1 MGAGKSSYGRKL
13 AKAIGF
19 RFIDMDSQIEE
30 LEGMKVSDIFSQRG
44 EEWFRTKE
52 TEVLHLLGKIEEDV
66 IIATGGGVP
75 CFNNNMDFINSNG
88 LSVYLK
94 LSAEALVM
102 QLSRSNKPL
111 RPLLKGKT
119 DQELLDYVKQKLSE
133 REIFY
138 QLSKIIVP
146 AEKLNI
152 ETLKARLKL

>member
-13 AKAIGF
+13 AKTIGF
-19 RFIDMDSQIEE
+19 RFIDMDTHIEE

-44 EEWFRTKE
+44 EQWFRAKE
-52 TEVLHLLGKIEEDV
+52 TEVLHLLGEMEEDL

-88 LSVYLK
+88 ISVYLK

-102 QLSRSNKPL
+102 KLSSSNKSL
-111 RPLLKGKT
+111 RPLLVGKK

-133 REIFY
+133 REQFY

>member
-13 AKAIGF
+13 AKTIGF
-19 RFIDMDSQIEE
+19 RFIDMDTHIEE
-30 LEGMKVSDIFSQRG
+30 LEGMKVSDIFSLRG
-44 EEWFRTKE
+44 EQWFRAKE
-52 TEVLHLLGKIEEDV
+52 TEVLHLLGEMEEDL

-88 LSVYLK
+88 ISVYLK
-94 LSAEALVM
+94 LSAEALAM
-102 QLSRSNKPL
+102 KLSSSNKSL
-111 RPLLKGKT
+111 RPLLVGKK

-133 REIFY
+133 REQFY

-152 ETLKARLKL
+152 E

>member
-13 AKAIGF
+13 AKTIGF
-19 RFIDMDSQIEE
+19 RFIDMDTHIEE
-30 LEGMKVSDIFSQRG
+30 LEGMKVSDIFSLRG
-44 EEWFRTKE
+44 EQWFRAIE
-52 TEVLHLLGKIEEDV
+52 TEVLHLLGEMEEDL

-88 LSVYLK
+88 ISVYLK
-94 LSAEALVM
+94 LSAEALAM
-102 QLSRSNKPL
+102 KLSSSNKSL
-111 RPLLKGKT
+111 RPLLVGKK

-133 REIFY
+133 REQFY